1 MYLYFLPLPVNVD
14 KKLLDQL
21 PSEGEHEEH
30 QVPTSDG
37 GIEVTEAQFLPASE
51 WVSRAQKAEI
61 ILFPPQ
67 FLLLH
72 LVSGFLDREPR
83 ADASVEEMEKRRQA
97 LVEFVHSGSPP
108 WTDKCIS
115 PKMLLMTSDGR
126 SVLGLNDPGPELK
139 GSSKRGESEM
149 VVLVRFK
156 KGSAREVAVGWKKDV
171 LQEERGKSNL

>member
-1 MYLYFLPLPVNVD
+1 MVYRLGTLV
-14 KKLLDQL
+14 
-21 PSEGEHEEH
+21 G
-30 QVPTSDG
+30 
-37 GIEVTEAQFLPASE
+37 VT
-51 WVSRAQKAEI
+51 QKAEI

-72 LVSGFLDREPR
+72 LVSGFLDRVPR
-83 ADASVEEMEKRRQA
+83 TDASVEEMEKRRQA

-139 GSSKRGESEM
+139 GSSKRGESER